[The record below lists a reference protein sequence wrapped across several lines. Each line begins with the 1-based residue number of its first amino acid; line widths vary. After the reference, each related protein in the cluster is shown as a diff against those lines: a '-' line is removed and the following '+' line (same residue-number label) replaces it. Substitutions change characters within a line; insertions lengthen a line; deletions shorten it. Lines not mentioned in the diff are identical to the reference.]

1 MLQNFLFLGFGFV
14 LLCLGS
20 EWIVKGA
27 ASLALSFSIHPLI
40 IGLTIV
46 AFATSAP
53 ELFVSLIAAI
63 SGSSGVS
70 LGNIIGSNVCNI
82 GLVIGISAM
91 IRPLKV
97 DRKIIYRE
105 IPYLIGTSGLFWLIS
120 MDGRIG
126 RMDGIILLAG
136 LALFII
142 IGVVRV
148 RKFKYQN
155 YDGPEKGSK
164 NKLWFI
170 FLILIGMAGLI
181 GGAHL
186 IVKSAIYIARQ
197 MGLSEIFIGLTIVAI
212 GTSLPEL
219 ATSVVA
225 GIRGEHD
232 ISIGNVV
239 GSNIFNVCLV
249 IGTVGLFNPMPVNME
264 LMQFEFPAMFFLS
277 ILFFIFARTG
287 FIINRLEGFFSI
299 LGFLIFIGVSCLRIM

>member
-1 MLQNFLFLGFGFV
+1 MVG
-14 LLCLGS
+14 
-20 EWIVKGA
+20 GA
-27 ASLALSFSIHPLI
+27 ASLALTFSVHPLI

-82 GLVIGISAM
+82 GLVLGMSAM

-97 DRKIIYRE
+97 DQQIIYRE
-105 IPYLIGTSGLFWLIS
+105 IPCLIGTSGLFWLIS

-126 RMDGIILLAG
+126 RMDGAILLAG
-136 LALFII
+136 LVLFLI
-142 IGVVRV
+142 IGIART
-148 RKFKYQN
+148 RKFKHRN
-155 YDGPEKGSK
+155 DAVPEKESN

-170 FLILIGMAGLI
+170 FLILTGMAGLT

-186 IVKSAIYIARQ
+186 IVKSAIYIARE

-249 IGTVGLFNPMPVNME
+249 IGTVGLFNPMSVNME
-264 LMQFEFPAMFFLS
+264 LMQFEFPAMFVLS
-277 ILFFIFARTG
+277 ILLFIFARTG
-287 FIINRLEGFFSI
+287 FVISRLEGLFFM
-299 LGFLIFIGVSCLRIM
+299 LGFIIFIGVSCLRIM